1 MTLEEWQI
9 ALRRQ
14 AAMNEHFGIAETR
27 DNEETGSYT
36 VRNASTH
43 NIYKVICRGADS
55 EWNYC
60 SCMDFKSNRLGTCKH
75 LEAVKLWL
83 QNRHQGYSNRLPAYT
98 SVFLHYREGRKV
110 RIRIGEEKR
119 EDFERLAVRYFDS
132 EGVLRDECVDNFSTF
147 LSEAHRISNTFR
159 CYDDVLQY
167 IIDLR
172 DKQRCARLAEEACSD
187 KALDGV
193 LRTRLYPF
201 QKEAVRFAVKA
212 GRCLIADEM
221 GLGKTIEAL
230 ATAEVLREAGFIAS
244 TLILCPTSLKYQ
256 WKKEIERFTDS
267 TVLVVE
273 GNRQQRLQQYEA
285 SEFYKIV
292 SYNSVSNDIR
302 MGGTMHADLLVMDEA
317 QRLKNWKTQISMS
330 ARRIEADY
338 TVVLSGTPLENKLL
352 ELYSIVQF
360 VDQYRLGPLYRFVD
374 LTTVLSD
381 TGQVVGYKNLHVVCD
396 MLKGVMLRRRRK
408 DVELQLPERTDKEL
422 FVPLTGE
429 QRAIHGE
436 LQTVAG
442 QIVAKWHRSHFLS
455 EHDRKRL
462 LLALNEMRMVCDSTY
477 ILDQKSR
484 HDTKIEEL
492 MNIIDD
498 VIETGDDKIVVFSQ
512 WERMTRL
519 VCQELDNKGIGYV
532 NLNGSVASL
541 KRKEL
546 MDEFTDNAMC
556 RVFVSTDAGSTGLN
570 LQAASFVINLD
581 LPWNPAVL
589 EQRISRIYRIGQK
602 HNIQVINFVAEDSI
616 EERMLATLDFKS
628 NLAEGILDAGDDA
641 VFLDTAKFDKL
652 MNSVSDV
659 VGDGE
664 KKKESCSDDFEPP
677 VVAAQQ
683 MVIDF
688 TDDATQTVVEKDE
701 NSAPSVV
708 QLPKEVKTVTEDA
721 DGLIKEGVS
730 FLTRLSEMVSTPE
743 KLDALLDS
751 LVKVD
756 PVTGKT
762 KIEIPVPDRES
773 VMRVLE
779 MIGKWKGENTP

>member
-256 WKKEIERFTDS
+256 WKKEIERLYRFD
-267 TVLVVE
+267 
-273 GNRQQRLQQYEA
+273 
-285 SEFYKIV
+285 
-292 SYNSVSNDIR
+292 
-302 MGGTMHADLLVMDEA
+302 
-317 QRLKNWKTQISMS
+317 S
-330 ARRIEADY
+330 ARR
-338 TVVLSGTPLENKLL
+338 
-352 ELYSIVQF
+352 
-360 VDQYRLGPLYRFVD
+360 
-374 LTTVLSD
+374 
-381 TGQVVGYKNLHVVCD
+381 
-396 MLKGVMLRRRRK
+396 RR
-408 DVELQLPERTDKEL
+408 
-422 FVPLTGE
+422 
-429 QRAIHGE
+429 
-436 LQTVAG
+436 
-442 QIVAKWHRSHFLS
+442 
-455 EHDRKRL
+455 
-462 LLALNEMRMVCDSTY
+462 
-477 ILDQKSR
+477 
-484 HDTKIEEL
+484 
-492 MNIIDD
+492 
-498 VIETGDDKIVVFSQ
+498 
-512 WERMTRL
+512 
-519 VCQELDNKGIGYV
+519 
-532 NLNGSVASL
+532 
-541 KRKEL
+541 
-546 MDEFTDNAMC
+546 
-556 RVFVSTDAGSTGLN
+556 
-570 LQAASFVINLD
+570 
-581 LPWNPAVL
+581 
-589 EQRISRIYRIGQK
+589 
-602 HNIQVINFVAEDSI
+602 
-616 EERMLATLDFKS
+616 
-628 NLAEGILDAGDDA
+628 
-641 VFLDTAKFDKL
+641 
-652 MNSVSDV
+652 
-659 VGDGE
+659 
-664 KKKESCSDDFEPP
+664 
-677 VVAAQQ
+677 
-683 MVIDF
+683 
-688 TDDATQTVVEKDE
+688 
-701 NSAPSVV
+701 
-708 QLPKEVKTVTEDA
+708 
-721 DGLIKEGVS
+721 
-730 FLTRLSEMVSTPE
+730 
-743 KLDALLDS
+743 
-751 LVKVD
+751 
-756 PVTGKT
+756 
-762 KIEIPVPDRES
+762 
-773 VMRVLE
+773 
-779 MIGKWKGENTP
+779 